1 MSGAATRPFGL
12 AHKLYLLVT
21 LSVVFTASVLVL
33 IGALLFQ
40 DGEATE
46 ASAEAQAL
54 RARLAAALLAPFAEA
69 RGEPGRL
76 QRLADQTADA
86 TRVSIAIYDDRGARL
101 AAAGRHLLDPLA
113 PGAREELARLPDGAA
128 LQLAEPGRFA
138 LPLPARDGAPGA
150 YGVIRFPDAR
160 RRPPP
165 RDGSGIPYLPPPLL
179 WTLGVL
185 LAVLAVVSFLFV
197 RDLARP
203 MARLSRV
210 ARALGEG
217 DLAARARLR
226 RNDELGDL
234 GRAFDEMADRLGAT
248 LRAQTELLA
257 NASHELRTPLARI
270 RVALD
275 LAHEGDA
282 ELAREQ
288 LGEIAQDL
296 EELETLVSDIL
307 LMARLDLQ
315 RDEPAAPRQPL
326 RLEPL
331 AVRELA
337 DGAAERFAQAHP
349 GRELLVEVA
358 DDLPTIVA
366 DRVLLRRVITNLLD
380 NAAKYSDADRPI
392 ALRARAEPGA
402 VRIEVEDEGLGI
414 DAEDLER
421 VFAPFFRSDRSRDR
435 ATGGVGLGLA
445 LARRVVEAHGGA
457 IRAESAPGRGSTL
470 SFTVRAEPSP

>member
-1 MSGAATRPFGL
+1 VNTPRKRSFGL

-21 LSVVFTASVLVL
+21 LSVVFTAFVLAL
-33 IGALLFQ
+33 IGYVMFGEPEMGEVDAETRAFRAALVPALLRPV
-40 DGEATE
+40 AE
-46 ASAEAQAL
+46 ASGDRAEL
-54 RARLAAALLAPFAEA
+54 R
-69 RGEPGRL
+69 
-76 QRLADQTADA
+76 RLADETTEAVN
-86 TRVSIAIYDDRGARL
+86 VSLALYDDRGSLLFVSGGGRFEPL
-101 AAAGRHLLDPLA
+101 SAADFVRIDAGGVL
-113 PGAREELARLPDGAA
+113 ELGSWSGGRFGMRLPG
-128 LQLAEPGRFA
+128 
-138 LPLPARDGAPGA
+138 RDGAPGA
-150 YGVIRFPDAR
+150 YGLVEFRPVH

-165 RDGSGIPYLPPPLL
+165 PGDRGGIPYLPPPLL

-197 RDLARP
+197 RSLARP
-203 MARLSRV
+203 MTRLSEV

-226 RNDELGDL
+226 RTDELGDL

-282 ELAREQ
+282 ALAREQ

-296 EELETLVSDIL
+296 GELEALVSDIL

-315 RDEPAAPRQPL
+315 RDEPTAPRQPL
-326 RLEPL
+326 RLEPVTARAL
-331 AVRELA
+331 VDE
-337 DGAAERFAQAHP
+337 AAARFAQANQ
-349 GRELLVEVA
+349 GRELRVEVA
-358 DDLPTIVA
+358 GDLPSIVG
-366 DRVLLRRVITNLLD
+366 DRVLLRRVVTNLLD
-380 NAAKYSDADRPI
+380 NAVKYSDADRPI
-392 ALRARAEPGA
+392 SLRASAEPGMLR
-402 VRIEVEDEGLGI
+402 VDVEDEGIGI

-421 VFAPFFRSDRSRDR
+421 VFTPFFRTDRSRDR

-457 IRAESAPGRGSTL
+457 INVESAPGRGSTF
-470 SFTVRAEPSP
+470 SFTIPAEA